1 MQYSAIE
8 PAPRYRE
15 SGVKSSPRQ
24 DALQAL
30 SAVVT
35 RALEFKMVM
44 GRVTHRAEFVNLL
57 LGNLEDL
64 ASKGCQPVALP
75 GPPGI

>member
-1 MQYSAIE
+1 VQYSAVD
-8 PAPRYRE
+8 PVPRYGE
-15 SGVKSSPRQ
+15 GGVKSSPRQ
-24 DALQAL
+24 DTLQAL

-35 RALEFKMVM
+35 RALNFKMVM
-44 GRVTHRAEFVNLL
+44 VRATHRAEFVNLL

-75 GPPGI
+75 GAPEI